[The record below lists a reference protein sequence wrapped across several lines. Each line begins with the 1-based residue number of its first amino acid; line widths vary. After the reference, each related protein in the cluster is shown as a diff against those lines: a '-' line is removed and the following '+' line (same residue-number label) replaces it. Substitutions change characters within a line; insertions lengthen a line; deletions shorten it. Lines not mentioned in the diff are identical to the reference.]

1 MVKNSLLKASLMLSG
16 NYSFLV
22 GNNSTSD
29 TLEYKDVVNLY
40 LNSWL
45 TTGLVLVGSAEVYN
59 ILYGNRKNEKDTSS
73 TKESISQDKKS

>member
-22 GNNSTSD
+22 GNNSTSN
-29 TLEYKDVVNLY
+29 TLEYKDAVNLY

-59 ILYGNRKNEKDTSS
+59 ILYGNRKNEKNTSS
-73 TKESISQDKKS
+73 TK